1 MAITEEILR
10 FSGGM
15 EDWKGGEEVE
25 KGYMRRVDFRTAII
39 GGDSVT
45 CILLSN
51 YDRKTDKVLSAAE
64 FRGNH
69 SNLEPTNWALVNQER
84 AISWQAKMLLI
95 QGTRV
100 KMGGFMGEYAA
111 SGETQNEM
119 NYSEQINFGFVGSAA
134 SGVGTFVYQ
143 PGHGF
148 ETGQW
153 VTRTEDGFVLAQP
166 GDPVLRETMGMVT
179 LVIGNAA
186 DEVLESN
193 SFLLESSGYGCD
205 PYFTGVDQAW
215 DYDPGTHL
223 YLAEDG
229 RMTDV
234 KPVGVPYRHL
244 CQVWDNGYLN
254 IDQYTV
260 YPTSYQPTLTE
271 WPTDEMLRRDIGEGG
286 FQAFLYAG
294 ADATHQMG
302 WYVNQN
308 CSKAANLPL
317 SEPTKV

>member
-1 MAITEEILR
+1 MPIIEEIMR

-15 EDWKGGEEVE
+15 EDWKGEEDVE

-119 NYSEQINFGFVGSAA
+119 TYAEQINFGFVGSAA

-148 ETGQW
+148 STGQW
-153 VTRTEDGFVLAQP
+153 VTRTPDGFVLAQP
-166 GDPVLRETMGMVT
+166 NDPILRETMGMVT

-193 SFLLESSGYGCD
+193 SFIVESFGYGAD
-205 PYFTGVDQAW
+205 PYYTGIEW
-215 DYDPGTHL
+215 IWGYLPGQEI
-223 YLAEDG
+223 YLAADG
-229 RMTDV
+229 GVTDV
-234 KPVGVPYRHL
+234 KPSGIPYRSL
-244 CQVWDNGYLN
+244 GTVWDYGYFHIN
-254 IDQYTV
+254 QRTV
-260 YPTSYQPTLTE
+260 YPTSYQPELTE
-271 WPTDEMLRRDIGEGG
+271 WPTDSQLRAAIGEGG
-286 FQAFLYAG
+286 FRVFYYLG
-294 ADATHQMG
+294 AEPG
-302 WYVNQN
+302 LVIGCYLNQN
-308 CSKAANLPL
+308 AGNPAETPIST
-317 SEPTKV
+317 PTKL